1 MKKWEIAAIVV
12 FFAVFI
18 LLLSSVEQPWHSG
31 EQSWQPKT
39 SKLCPDVGI
48 AIDDVFIL
56 TFPLSIDDHLD
67 IDFFGE
73 YGYGS
78 RVGSKDYEAGVGWK
92 FVIFEMAITNKAN
105 ATRTF
110 IARRIEDENGMR
122 YRCYHLDDT
131 LEGTHYYYIHT
142 YKDYVKLSPGE
153 VAWISFAYKM
163 PTNAVPEKFHYHI
176 YNSDSDTWY
185 GEILLKK

>member
-18 LLLSSVEQPWHSG
+18 LLLSSVEQPWHSD

-39 SKLCPDVGI
+39 SKLGDVGI

-56 TFPLSIDDHLD
+56 TFPISIDDHLD
-67 IDFFGE
+67 IDFWE
-73 YGYGS
+73 GYGS
-78 RVGSKDYEAGVGWK
+78 RSSVGSKDYDAGVGWK
-92 FVIFEMAITNKAN
+92 FVIFEMGITNKAN
-105 ATRTF
+105 DTRTF
-110 IARRIEDENGMR
+110 IAGRIEDENGMT

-131 LEGTHYYYIHT
+131 LEGTPHYGIIHT

-153 VAWISFAYKM
+153 VAFISFAYKM